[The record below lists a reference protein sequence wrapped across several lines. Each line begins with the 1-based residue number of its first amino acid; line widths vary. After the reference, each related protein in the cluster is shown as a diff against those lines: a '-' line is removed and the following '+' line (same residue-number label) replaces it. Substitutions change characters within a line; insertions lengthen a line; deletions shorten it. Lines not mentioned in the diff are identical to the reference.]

1 MKADPTAT
9 PALALALLSLLA
21 PSTSYAG
28 ANYALT
34 VNNVIWPGQT
44 GSGYSVFDTAAY
56 PYTANFSITKLT
68 PGNRN
73 YFITFS
79 RNSSGNYNRVLRNGS
94 AQLSYQ
100 LYKDA
105 SLSTVLKDR
114 PEATSSEVISG
125 VTPST
130 TPVTIPLSFIVYI
143 SPGQVLAPA
152 IYTDTVTL
160 SVYDGS
166 YTTGQPD
173 ATATISISAQVRA
186 AADLALVA
194 SGAAFSASTARTLN
208 FGNLAP
214 GQNLGCD
221 LRVRSNIGYTIGLAS
236 QNLGVLR
243 ASSPVV
249 FTIPYAMTLRGQ
261 AQNLAQPLVTFG
273 STPPSIT
280 DNNGQAYAIGVTIG
294 SFSEP
299 PAGTYSD
306 VVTVTLT
313 TN

>member
-1 MKADPTAT
+1 M
-9 PALALALLSLLA
+9 
-21 PSTSYAG
+21 
-28 ANYALT
+28 
-34 VNNVIWPGQT
+34 
-44 GSGYSVFDTAAY
+44 
-56 PYTANFSITKLT
+56 
-68 PGNRN
+68 
-73 YFITFS
+73 
-79 RNSSGNYNRVLRNGS
+79 
-94 AQLSYQ
+94 
-100 LYKDA
+100 
-105 SLSTVLKDR
+105 
-114 PEATSSEVISG
+114 
-125 VTPST
+125 
-130 TPVTIPLSFIVYI
+130 
-143 SPGQVLAPA
+143 
-152 IYTDTVTL
+152 
-160 SVYDGS
+160 
-166 YTTGQPD
+166 
-173 ATATISISAQVRA
+173 
-186 AADLALVA
+186 ALVA

-243 ASSPVV
+243 ASNPVV

-261 AQNLAQPLVTFG
+261 AQDLAQPLVTFA